1 MTANETVWRSLGQ
14 GKAHP
19 SDVLNTLIEID
30 NRRGLV
36 GLWALET
43 DLREALPRLRPQAQA
58 LAQAWLEALCLYRA
72 SYYPEGRLSKLFNR
86 FLQKEA
92 QPTLARAS

>member
-36 GLWALET
+36 GLWGLESE
-43 DLREALPRLRPQAQA
+43 LRDALPRLRPQAQA
-58 LAQAWLEALCLYRA
+58 LAHAWLEALALYRA
-72 SYYPEGRLSKLFNR
+72 SYYPEGRLSRLFNR
-86 FLQKEA
+86 FLNKEPQA
-92 QPTLARAS
+92 KLARAS

>member
-1 MTANETVWRSLGQ
+1 MTKTEIVWRSLGQ

-36 GLWALET
+36 GLWALEAE
-43 DLREALPRLRPQAQA
+43 LRQALPRLRPQAQA

-86 FLQKEA
+86 FLLKES
-92 QPTLARAS
+92 QPEPARAS